1 MSFLLMCHPK
11 KVNVIVVYAAVV
23 RTAIVT
29 ANSIVKNV
37 IVANSAVVGTVVVT
51 AIPIAVNF
59 ALINVVVVSSLAL
72 LLSLTSK

>member
-1 MSFLLMCHPK
+1 M
-11 KVNVIVVYAAVV
+11 AVV

-29 ANSIVKNV
+29 ANSIVMNV